1 MVQMVQEY
9 LDRLK
14 KKYIYYSNRDKIFY
28 IKIAM
33 VIILIIIAI
42 LLVKKINVETKSD
55 IKNEIDTTQLL
66 NDNKLEVSTDEGLIS
81 FIINYFNDRLN
92 LKYESIFN
100 AYNKKYSN
108 VYQNEEE
115 QEIIKVINYENA
127 FIKKYDNFVIYSIKG
142 IKENE
147 TVALITYDMYFSW
160 TNDFLPS
167 IIIAYIIKDN
177 NKYYFKDDLNVATS
191 KYISEIIRTEQV
203 VEIYNEYQDIIDKK
217 LKSNDDLKLAY
228 NSYRQYEINDYNNI
242 NKNLLDEINNIE
254 IDPIKDN
261 EKIKQLIEEKK
272 NNF

>member
-127 FIKKYDNFVIYSIKG
+127 FIKKYDNFVIYSIKFE
-142 IKENE
+142 IR
-147 TVALITYDMYFSW
+147 
-160 TNDFLPS
+160 
-167 IIIAYIIKDN
+167 IISFV
-177 NKYYFKDDLNVATS
+177 YYMRLFYMD
-191 KYISEIIRTEQV
+191 
-203 VEIYNEYQDIIDKK
+203 
-217 LKSNDDLKLAY
+217 
-228 NSYRQYEINDYNNI
+228 
-242 NKNLLDEINNIE
+242 
-254 IDPIKDN
+254 
-261 EKIKQLIEEKK
+261 
-272 NNF
+272 